1 MRIKRKTDYSEI
13 SRRSVRSDF
22 KPYNRTP
29 EREKGR
35 QAQKQPQINAI
46 RRIAFVNE
54 NSGYYKYRNLILG
67 KQVRLLREAPFGGWY
82 CSFVFDEDRRAL
94 NRAAE
99 WSEGKDEYLF
109 DGVKFK

>member
-1 MRIKRKTDYSEI
+1 MRVKRKTDYSEI

-29 EREKGR
+29 KGR
-35 QAQKQPQINAI
+35 QTQKQPQINAV

-67 KQVRLLREAPFGGWY
+67 KQVRLIREASVGGWF
-82 CSFVFDEDRRAL
+82 CNFVFDEDRRAL
-94 NRAAE
+94 NRAAD
-99 WSEGKDEYLF
+99 WSERKEEYLL